1 MYVFYLIRVIIFLAL
16 SKFNLVSNMKRLY
29 GIALLFLFFQNITFA
44 QDLPSIQTDRPDQTE
59 CPFITPRH
67 YFQFENGFSYEQNN
81 QNSNSFVAPTVL
93 TRFGINDHF
102 ELRLITEYAINK
114 NELEKTKG
122 INPVLIGFKTL
133 LFEEKG
139 LIPTTSFIGH
149 IGIPNLASK
158 DLKTIYYAPEFR
170 FTMQHTISE
179 KQSLSYNIGA
189 EWNGETAEPML
200 IYTLTSGYS
209 FTEKI
214 GGYIELYGFV
224 PQIEKPDHRFDAGL
238 TYLCNPNHQLDISG
252 GFGLSKNSPNYYL
265 SLGYSFRFKI

>member
-1 MYVFYLIRVIIFLAL
+1 
-16 SKFNLVSNMKRLY
+16 MKNCF
-29 GIALLFLFFQNITFA
+29 ALLCFVILFQNTSFA

-67 YFQFENGFSYEQNN
+67 YFQLENGFSYEKSNG
-81 QNSNSFVAPTVL
+81 NSNEIVAPTIL
-93 TRFGINDHF
+93 TRFGINNHF
-102 ELRLITEYAINK
+102 ELRLITEFVIDK
-114 NELEKTKG
+114 NNLEKKEG
-122 INPVLIGFKTL
+122 INPVLVGFKTR

-139 LIPTTSFIGH
+139 LLPTTSFIGH

-158 DLKTIYYAPEFR
+158 DLKTLYYAPEFR

-189 EWNGETAEPML
+189 EWNGETAEPTF
-200 IYTLTSGYS
+200 IYTLTTGYS
-209 FTEKI
+209 ITDKI
-214 GGYIELYGFV
+214 GAYVELYGFV

-238 TYLCNPNHQLDISG
+238 TYLFNPNHQLDISG
-252 GFGLSKNSPNYYL
+252 GFGLSKTAANYYL